1 VLVTEPITIVVADD
15 QPVIRDGFAA
25 VLDAQPDM
33 AVIGR
38 ASNGRELLDLFDDG
52 MRPDIALVD
61 IRMPVMDGL
70 TATAHISAHTTVLIL
85 TTFDLDD
92 YVHEAL
98 RAGASG
104 FLLKDVPAAR
114 LIEAV
119 RLVSGGSLLLGPSI
133 TRKLMS
139 EVAAQHARPLLTASD
154 LGLTPRET
162 EILTLLVTGATNAEI
177 AQELTVSVETVKS
190 HVGEVLRK
198 LNVRDRV
205 QAIIFTHEHGLINGP

>member
-1 VLVTEPITIVVADD
+1 
-15 QPVIRDGFAA
+15 
-25 VLDAQPDM
+25 
-33 AVIGR
+33 
-38 ASNGRELLDLFDDG
+38 
-52 MRPDIALVD
+52 
-61 IRMPVMDGL
+61 
-70 TATAHISAHTTVLIL
+70 
-85 TTFDLDD
+85 
-92 YVHEAL
+92 
-98 RAGASG
+98 
-104 FLLKDVPAAR
+104 
-114 LIEAV
+114 
-119 RLVSGGSLLLGPSI
+119 
-133 TRKLMS
+133 MS